1 MSLPD
6 EDSRPNDDT
15 LDSPIGQAAQ
25 SDGFAEDRMPVAE
38 LANDPATAENELS
51 DKPVEELT
59 AEELRHRADQI
70 LEAQIAKS
78 PMRKFSDLPP
88 LADEFRSIAANGG
101 AVTCLIL
108 GLIAF
113 VGVWFTPWSAV
124 NGVLA
129 IPFAVWSVRSKMKL
143 AGTIGICLAGIA
155 MLIAFVGSQV

>member
-6 EDSRPNDDT
+6 EEFNPDDDS
-15 LDSPIGQAAQ
+15 LDRQADQ
-25 SDGFAEDRMPVAE
+25 TAESEDSVENELPVAE
-38 LANDPATAENELS
+38 LASDPVTAESESS
-51 DKPVEELT
+51 DKPAEELT

-78 PMRKFSDLPP
+78 SLRKFSDLPP

-129 IPFAVWSVRSKMKL
+129 IPFAAWSVRSKMKL

-155 MLIAFVGSQV
+155 MLIAFIGIQA